1 MKKTVGLARARE
13 ITGSL
18 SLWERVRVRAEGS
31 ARNKKESIFLS
42 SRSFA
47 PHPVPFPKGEGVR
60 TLQLVIVALLLT
72 FSSTANAQD
81 TDRIDPQLANTPLP
95 SYVIRNAR
103 IVTVSGAEIENGTV
117 VISGGK
123 IAAVGANVSA
133 PAGAK
138 EIDGK
143 GLIVYPGMIDLG
155 TNMGLVEIPT
165 GVPGSVDAQELGDM
179 NPNIAAVWSVNPH
192 SAHIGVTRVGGVT
205 NALSLPSGGIISG
218 QGAFLNLFGSSPRE
232 MALVPEAVLMVEFPR
247 IGGGGFGFGQ
257 PNITTEATT
266 QRDRRIEE
274 LRKIFRDAEAYGRA
288 QDAYRN
294 DPKSIPRPVT
304 DLKLAALVPY
314 ARGERPVI
322 FRAEREREIRA
333 AIRFA
338 EELKLKPIIIGASEG
353 WKAASFLKEKN
364 VPVILDGTL
373 NLPLREDDAYDS
385 LYENAA
391 KLQTA
396 GVRFCI
402 STGDSGAHVRDLPF
416 NAGMAAAFGLPKAEA
431 LKSVT
436 LYPAQILGVADRLGS
451 IEPGKLA
458 NLVITDGD
466 MLEARTNVR
475 YLFIGGR
482 QLPLVSRHTMLNDE
496 FKDRK

>member
-1 MKKTVGLARARE
+1 MKKPGFFVNTVAD
-13 ITGSL
+13 SL
-18 SLWERVRVRAEGS
+18 SLWERARVRAEG
-31 ARNKKESIFLS
+31 RENKMRTFLFFRS
-42 SRSFA
+42 SA
-47 PHPVPFPKGEGVR
+47 PHPIPLPGGEGVR
-60 TLQLVIVALLLT
+60 ALFVVMIAALV
-72 FSSTANAQD
+72 FSLAAVTAFAQD
-81 TDRIDPQLANTPLP
+81 TDRIDPQLSNTPLP
-95 SYVIRNAR
+95 TYVIRNAH
-103 IVTVSGAEIENGTV
+103 IVPVSGTEIENGSL

-123 IAAVGANVSA
+123 IASVGANVSA

-138 EIDGK
+138 EIDGT
-143 GLIVYPGMIDLG
+143 GLTIYPGMIDLG
-155 TNMGLVEIPT
+155 TNMGLVEVPT
-165 GVPGSVDAQELGDM
+165 GAPGTVDAQELGDM
-179 NPNIAAVWSVNPH
+179 NPNIAAVWSINAH
-192 SAHIGVTRVGGVT
+192 SAHIAVTRAAGVT

-232 MALVPEAVLMVEFPR
+232 MALVPEAVLMIEFPR
-247 IGGGGFGFGQ
+247 IGGGGFGGP
-257 PNITTEATT
+257 PNITPEAST

-274 LRKIFRDAEAYGRA
+274 LRKIFRDAEAYGGA
-288 QDAYRN
+288 QDAYQKA
-294 DPKSIPRPVT
+294 PKSVQRPVT
-304 DLKLAALVPY
+304 DPKLAALVPY

-322 FRAEREREIRA
+322 FRAEREGEIRA

-338 EELKLKPIIIGASEG
+338 EEMKLKPIIIGASEG
-353 WKAASFLKEKN
+353 GRIASFLKEKN
-364 VPVILDGTL
+364 VPVILDGVL

-385 LYENAA
+385 LYENAS
-391 KLQTA
+391 KLQAA

-431 LKSVT
+431 LKAVT

-451 IEPGKLA
+451 IETGKLA

-466 MLEARTNVR
+466 MLEARTNVK
-475 YLFIGGR
+475 YLFIAGR